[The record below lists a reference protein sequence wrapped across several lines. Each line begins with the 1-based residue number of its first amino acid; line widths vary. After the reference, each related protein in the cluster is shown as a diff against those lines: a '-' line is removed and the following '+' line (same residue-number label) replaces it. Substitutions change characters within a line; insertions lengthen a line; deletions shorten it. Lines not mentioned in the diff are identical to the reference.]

1 MLPCAGLMKFFAD
14 EFGFSPNETVALM
27 GAHTLGSAIP
37 HNSGFK
43 ARHHPPHN
51 STFMALVFLKSQ
63 TFDIHP
69 SRNWSLKLVP
79 YWAVVTTLIKK
90 KIKFS

>member
-1 MLPCAGLMKFFAD
+1 MKFFAD

-43 ARHHPPHN
+43 AHRHPTIPH
-51 STFMALVFLKSQ
+51 SWLWYF
-63 TFDIHP
+63 
-69 SRNWSLKLVP
+69 
-79 YWAVVTTLIKK
+79 
-90 KIKFS
+90 

>member
-1 MLPCAGLMKFFAD
+1 MKFFAD

-43 ARHHPPHN
+43 ARHHHPTIPH
-51 STFMALVFLKSQ
+51 TWLWYF
-63 TFDIHP
+63 
-69 SRNWSLKLVP
+69 
-79 YWAVVTTLIKK
+79 
-90 KIKFS
+90 

>member
-1 MLPCAGLMKFFAD
+1 MKFFAD

-43 ARHHPPHN
+43 ASHHHPTIPHSWLWYFFKAN
-51 STFMALVFLKSQ
+51 F
-63 TFDIHP
+63 
-69 SRNWSLKLVP
+69 
-79 YWAVVTTLIKK
+79 
-90 KIKFS
+90 

>member
-1 MLPCAGLMKFFAD
+1 MKFFAD

-43 ARHHPPHN
+43 ARRHPVNFDNDP
-51 STFMALVFLKSQ
+51 FILVTSFLFIS
-63 TFDIHP
+63 
-69 SRNWSLKLVP
+69 SMRRE
-79 YWAVVTTLIKK
+79 
-90 KIKFS
+90 